1 MSQNGQILFKSFQLM
16 LQDFQSVF
24 GHFGTL
30 YVKGLKIVITVYIK
44 QKLNQPDYQ
53 IYFNFLELVLK
64 VFQWKT

>member
-1 MSQNGQILFKSFQLM
+1 MSQNGQIHFKSFQLM

-30 YVKGLKIVITVYIK
+30 CVKGLKIVITVYIK

-64 VFQWKT
+64 VFQ